1 MSAIAEFY
9 ASMSFKVDSSGLT
22 AFRNEMQ
29 VVQKEMANTLAIL
42 HATSKALKN
51 TLKDFGTLQHKFD
64 AKSMQSWRKSI
75 AAAARAYIK
84 VVEASNGVLHQ
95 VAQEAS
101 KSQIK
106 LSNFEKRLN
115 SNIVALNSYAHA
127 LMPVVLLLER
137 LRGAAGS
144 PLPRVGGGFRGGA
157 NGAGGAGQGGHGG
170 AGRPPSGAGA
180 GLLETAGIMAFLKP
194 MLPMGMGLGGM
205 LGGGY
210 AFRELIGAG
219 REMFAMELKMKAVSK
234 SSEAFANNMKY
245 VRELSQQLG
254 LDLVGAGNAYAQIVV
269 TAQEKM
275 NPEQMQKMFTGFN
288 KYYATVHMTAE
299 DQRLANLAI
308 QQMFGKDKI
317 QAQEARL
324 QMGQRVT
331 PFIKLLTEAAKEKM
345 GAKFTTFDDVMKKGL
360 LDPAE
365 LLPIVADKLTEIANT
380 GGALTDALKNSQV
393 AQIRFNNSLKEF
405 SYIVMKGGLDHA
417 LAVMFS
423 LGSEI
428 IPAIAT
434 GFKSLIH
441 LVKSLGTFLKAAFDV
456 VQEHPFISGGIAI
469 FLGMALAINAMNKNM
484 FLFLNRLADV
494 LLAVKS
500 LNVAL
505 LVSAAR
511 TAAMVAGLTAVVYL
525 FSELEGYFNGEEN
538 NVLMVWYHGVQ
549 LLISEFD
556 LMFAKIKLGWAE
568 VRNGINPFADY
579 NAQGMDTGNR
589 SINIPVISPL
599 IDSMIKNMINPASD
613 FIRDGVGLKPQSQNH
628 WWSSPSNMNNP
639 QGSIINNINID
650 ISKAPINV
658 QRAIENGDMSA
669 MGNYLAQEIQSSY
682 GGVGSYAS

>member
-1 MSAIAEFY
+1 MSALASFY
-9 ASMSFKVDSSGLT
+9 AEIGFRVDSSGLT
-22 AFRNEMQ
+22 KFRNEL
-29 VVQKEMANTLAIL
+29 TLIKTQMGGTL
-42 HATSKALKN
+42 EIISKTATSLKG
-51 TLKDFGTLQHKFD
+51 LMKSFEKVQGSFD
-64 AKSMQSWRKSI
+64 ARAMISWRKSI

-95 VAQEAS
+95 VSNEAS
-101 KSQIK
+101 KSQVK

-115 SNIVALNSYAHA
+115 SNITALHNYAAA
-127 LMPVVLLLER
+127 LSPVVLLLER

-144 PLPRVGGGFRGGA
+144 PLPRVGGGLRGG
-157 NGAGGAGQGGHGG
+157 NGGSGAGGTGGG

-365 LLPIVADKLTEIANT
+365 LLPIVADKLTLIANT
-380 GGALTDALKNSQV
+380 GGALAEALENSQV
-393 AQIRFNNSLKEF
+393 AQLRFNNRLKEM
-405 SYIVMKGGLDHA
+405 SYAIMKGGLDHM
-417 LAVMFS
+417 LAVMFAF
-423 LGSEI
+423 GSEAVPI
-428 IPAIAT
+428 AGKAIKGLMHTVKNLFDFFKVALTDINTWIAVVLTGSLVTLAYTFTSAGGSAVVAAT
-434 GFKSLIH
+434 LAKI
-441 LVKSLGTFLKAAFDV
+441 AFYNLRV
-456 VQEHPFISGGIAI
+456 AI
-469 FLGMALAINAMNKNM
+469 
-484 FLFLNRLADV
+484 
-494 LLAVKS
+494 LAVGNS
-500 LNVAL
+500 LAATLAPLAL
-505 LVSAAR
+505 F
-511 TAAMVAGLTAVVYL
+511 VAGAMAVSDMVDLLQGGNAEDSWLVTLVAIVDFVLSSISLKMAELSLTITKVMGML
-525 FSELEGYFNGEEN
+525 
-538 NVLMVWYHGVQ
+538 H
-549 LLISEFD
+549 LL
-556 LMFAKIKLGWAE
+556 
-568 VRNGINPFADY
+568 
-579 NAQGMDTGNR
+579 
-589 SINIPVISPL
+589 
-599 IDSMIKNMINPASD
+599 
-613 FIRDGVGLKPQSQNH
+613 
-628 WWSSPSNMNNP
+628 PSNMNYDDSGKGTPSAGVFQKYPTLDLGKPTGSRAIEAMSKVGNYLWDKAYYGGQP
-639 QGSIINNINID
+639 QQQTTVQ
-650 ISKAPINV
+650 PINV
-658 QRAIENGDMSA
+658 QVNLPQMTPQQAAILQTGDMSLFGEA
-669 MGNYLAQEIQSSY
+669 MGQA
-682 GGVGSYAS
+682 ASKEFRFYNPSTY

>member
-1 MSAIAEFY
+1 MSAIASFY
-9 ASMSFKVDSSGLT
+9 AQMSFQVDSSGLV
-22 AFRNEMQ
+22 AFR
-29 VVQKEMANTLAIL
+29 KEMELTKKEMGGTLAL
-42 HATSKALKN
+42 VAATAKALKSMLSSFGKMQN
-51 TLKDFGTLQHKFD
+51 TFD
-64 AKSMQSWRKSI
+64 AKSMASWRKSI
-75 AAAARAYIK
+75 AAAARAYVK
-84 VVEASNGVLHQ
+84 VMNASNGVLHQ

-115 SNIVALNSYAHA
+115 SNIVALNSYAQA

-144 PLPRVGGGFRGGA
+144 PLPRVGGGFRGGG
-157 NGAGGAGQGGHGG
+157 NGAGGAGNGGHGG
-170 AGRPPSGAGA
+170 AGRPPSGAGT

-288 KYYATVHMTAE
+288 KYYATVHMTTE

-331 PFIKLLTEAAKEKM
+331 PFIKLLTEAAKEKL
-345 GAKFTTFDDVMKKGL
+345 GSKFTTFDDVMKRGL

-380 GGALTDALKNSQV
+380 GGALAEALENSQV
-393 AQIRFNNSLKEF
+393 AQVRFNNSLKEF

-423 LGSEI
+423 LGSEAV
-428 IPAIAT
+428 PMAAKAFKGMMHVVKNVFSFLSVAAT
-434 GFKSLIH
+434 DFN
-441 LVKSLGTFLKAAFDV
+441 TV
-456 VQEHPFISGGIAI
+456 VVA
-469 FLGMALAINAMNKNM
+469 LGMAVASLDVAMI
-484 FLFLNRLADV
+484 
-494 LLAVKS
+494 
-500 LNVAL
+500 VAL
-505 LVSAAR
+505 TGGVAGFTFLWKAAGIATTVIGGLVAVLRGIA
-511 TAAMVAGLTAVVYL
+511 TVVAPIALIVVGLTAISDMVDLLQGGSAEESWLVAL
-525 FSELEGYFNGEEN
+525 WSTILLALSNVSVWMSDFEVWILQIRAKLNLLPKNMMGDTFTDDSVDRANSATRRLLDADGGKPKVDAGNWFKPQASPSAGVPVDQSSTTINITLPQMTPEQIVMLGSGDVKGFSASMGDAAYRAL
-538 NVLMVWYHGVQ
+538 
-549 LLISEFD
+549 
-556 LMFAKIKLGWAE
+556 K
-568 VRNGINPFADY
+568 DY
-579 NAQGMDTGNR
+579 NPYIG
-589 SINIPVISPL
+589 
-599 IDSMIKNMINPASD
+599 
-613 FIRDGVGLKPQSQNH
+613 
-628 WWSSPSNMNNP
+628 
-639 QGSIINNINID
+639 
-650 ISKAPINV
+650 
-658 QRAIENGDMSA
+658 
-669 MGNYLAQEIQSSY
+669 
-682 GGVGSYAS
+682 

>member
-1 MSAIAEFY
+1 MSALASFY
-9 ASMSFKVDSSGLT
+9 AEIGFRVDSSGLT
-22 AFRNEMQ
+22 KFRNEL
-29 VVQKEMANTLAIL
+29 TLIKTQMGGTL
-42 HATSKALKN
+42 EVISKTATSLKG
-51 TLKDFGTLQHKFD
+51 LMKSFEKVQGSFD
-64 AKSMQSWRKSI
+64 ARAMISWRKSI

-95 VAQEAS
+95 VSNEAS
-101 KSQIK
+101 KSQVK

-115 SNIVALNSYAHA
+115 SNITALHNYAAA
-127 LMPVVLLLER
+127 LAPVVLLLER

-144 PLPRVGGGFRGGA
+144 PLPRVGGGLRGGSGG

-170 AGRPPSGAGA
+170 AGRPPSGAGG

-331 PFIKLLTEAAKEKM
+331 PFIKLLTEAAKEKL
-345 GAKFTTFDDVMKKGL
+345 GAKFTTFDDVMKRGL

-365 LLPIVADKLTEIANT
+365 LLPIVADKLTIIANT
-380 GGALTDALKNSQV
+380 GGALAEALENSQV
-393 AQIRFNNSLKEF
+393 AQVRFNNSLKEF

-417 LAVMFS
+417 LAVMFAYGS
-423 LGSEI
+423 EAVPMTARAMKGLLHSVKNTFKFLSNALTDTKVLLTGLAAYFWGLSFAAAASILGSTAALASFTAGI
-428 IPAIAT
+428 GIAT
-434 GFKSLIH
+434 RATLVLLSKLKS
-441 LVKSLGTFLKAAFDV
+441 F
-456 VQEHPFISGGIAI
+456 AI
-469 FLGMALAINAMNKNM
+469 FVRPIALA
-484 FLFLNRLADV
+484 
-494 LLAVKS
+494 
-500 LNVAL
+500 
-505 LVSAAR
+505 
-511 TAAMVAGLTAVVYL
+511 LTAIESLSILVDT
-525 FSELEGYFNGEEN
+525 LEGKDISNSWIIG
-538 NVLMVWYHGVQ
+538 
-549 LLISEFD
+549 LISWVD
-556 LMFAKIKLGWAE
+556 LLFNKISYYVSKISLE
-568 VRNGINPFADY
+568 MTMYRNDKWWLPD
-579 NAQGMDTGNR
+579 DTVVSG
-589 SINIPVISPL
+589 
-599 IDSMIKNMINPASD
+599 
-613 FIRDGVGLKPQSQNH
+613 
-628 WWSSPSNMNNP
+628 
-639 QGSIINNINID
+639 
-650 ISKAPINV
+650 
-658 QRAIENGDMSA
+658 ENGDGTSTPAYQAKKLREMYDPSKGSI
-669 MGNYLAQEIQSSY
+669 MPKPVDNRTNYLNYNKETPSIAVHITLPQLSPAEANML
-682 GGVGSYAS
+682 GSGDVKGFSISLGNSVYKALSDYTAYTS

>member
-1 MSAIAEFY
+1 MSAIATFF
-9 ASMSFKVDSSGLT
+9 ADMQFRVDSSGLT
-22 AFRNEMQ
+22 AFRSEMEL
-29 VVQKEMANTLAIL
+29 VKKEMGGTLAL
-42 HATSKALKN
+42 VAATAKALKSM
-51 TLKDFGTLQHKFD
+51 LESFGKMQHTFD

-75 AAAARAYIK
+75 AAAARAYVK
-84 VVEASNGVLHQ
+84 VMEASNGVLHQ

-144 PLPRVGGGFRGGA
+144 PLPRVGGGLRGG
-157 NGAGGAGQGGHGG
+157 NGAGGAGNGGHGG
-170 AGRPPSGAGA
+170 AGRPPSGAGT

-331 PFIKLLTEAAKEKM
+331 PFIKLLTEAAKEQM
-345 GAKFTTFDDVMKKGL
+345 GSKFTTFDDVMKKGL
-360 LDPAE
+360 LDPST

-380 GGALTDALKNSQV
+380 GGALAEALENSQV
-393 AQIRFNNSLKEF
+393 AQVRFNNSLKEF

-417 LAVMFS
+417 LAVMFAY
-423 LGSEI
+423 GSEAV
-428 IPAIAT
+428 PMAAKAIK
-434 GFKSLIH
+434 GLMHI
-441 LVKSLGTFLKAAFDV
+441 VKNLFTFLTEGLLTLKTLFAVTISAAVIAMTFLFTSTWVAFGNAALYAHGAWTSLSVVMTRVGAILTGTLAPLALFIAGAMAVSEFLDV
-456 VQEHPFISGGIAI
+456 LSGKDIQDSWLTSIVYTIGLLLSDIKVWMVDFELWLI
-469 FLGMALAINAMNKNM
+469 PILAKLHLLPKNM
-484 FLFLNRLADV
+484 GYDTYSEGKQNAV
-494 LLAVKS
+494 NAATETLLGARKS
-500 LNVAL
+500 DSSQIKANIKAFSEKYKTPINTTPSQ
-505 LVSAAR
+505 VSQPITVNITLPV
-511 TAAMVAGLTAVVYL
+511 TAAESA
-525 FSELEGYFNGEEN
+525 
-538 NVLMVWYHGVQ
+538 
-549 LLISEFD
+549 
-556 LMFAKIKLGWAE
+556 
-568 VRNGINPFADY
+568 
-579 NAQGMDTGNR
+579 
-589 SINIPVISPL
+589 
-599 IDSMIKNMINPASD
+599 MI
-613 FIRDGVGLKPQSQNH
+613 R
-628 WWSSPSNMNNP
+628 
-639 QGSIINNINID
+639 
-650 ISKAPINV
+650 
-658 QRAIENGDMSA
+658 NGDMS
-669 MGNYLAQEIQSSY
+669 GLGTS
-682 GGVGSYAS
+682 VGKTVSDELSKFTPNTH